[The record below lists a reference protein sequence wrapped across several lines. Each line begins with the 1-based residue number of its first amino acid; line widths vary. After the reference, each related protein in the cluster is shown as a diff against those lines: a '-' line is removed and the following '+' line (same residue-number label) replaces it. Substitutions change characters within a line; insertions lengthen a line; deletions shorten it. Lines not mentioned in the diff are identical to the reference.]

1 MAAEY
6 TLMLQG
12 GSLFNFDSPVGIASI
27 LISVV
32 LLLILGYLIKGIEG
46 AIIAFSTGTLLFLYF
61 KGLLP
66 I

>member
-6 TLMLQG
+6 TIMLGG
-12 GSLFNFDSPVGIASI
+12 GSLFNFDSPLGIVSI
-27 LISVV
+27 LISGVA
-32 LLLILGYLIKGIEG
+32 LLILGYLVKEIEG
-46 AIIAFSTGTLLFLYF
+46 AIIAFLIGTLLFLYF